1 MRSIWRSI
9 DTTRDAAIA
18 GFRSSVRPSVRPSV
32 RSNRP
37 GVRARAS
44 SPLPAFSTLYTPP
57 AFRAPPA
64 WIGAYEHVDSSEEGS
79 SHSEPLGEFLKFVS
93 TRIRTSTSTA
103 TRPTH
108 HATTVIGS
116 LSSLV
121 SRLSSLVSRLS
132 SLALLHFWTD
142 RQKPCRCSS
151 QHLPPRHRPHP
162 VVASTPRVTPNQ
174 PRVRVGVRVHACPP
188 HGRTEDEMFVRRR
201 RRV

>member
-64 WIGAYEHVDSSEEGS
+64 WIGAYEYVDSSEEGS

-93 TRIRTSTSTA
+93 TRVYARPRA
-103 TRPTH
+103 QQPDRPT
-108 HATTVIGS
+108 TRRP
-116 LSSLV
+116 SSGV